1 MFITVITDCHDS
13 NALGRQSTRYASL
26 FGLNPSFVSV
36 SGSMDYSAEL
46 ETAGDVI
53 DCLDAGL
60 GREGLIVFNVAPRG
74 GHGALRENGSPF
86 GYFKYGRTFVFG
98 TIDGLVLPF
107 LKNFGLLDEVFV
119 SDLEQTMRLAVEEEI
134 AGEGDLKKSLSTQFR
149 SFDYLPFA
157 SCVLKKRGALPGK
170 TEKVADLPKEFSGQ
184 IWKIDNFGN
193 MKTSV
198 LASDVKGG
206 VLKTKWGDFRIY
218 ERMKDAPL
226 GEVCAVVGSSG
237 LDDKRF
243 VEIIRRGEN
252 CAEALSARVG
262 EKIFV
267 I

>member
-26 FGLNPSFVSV
+26 FGFRPSFVSV
-36 SGSMDYSAEL
+36 SGNMDHSAEL

-60 GREGLIVFNVAPRG
+60 GRKGLIVFNVAPRG
-74 GHGALRENGSPF
+74 GHGISRENGSPF

-98 TIDGLVLPF
+98 TVDGLVLPF

-119 SDLEQTMRLAVEEEI
+119 SDLEQTMRSAIEEKI
-134 AGEGDLKKSLSTQFR
+134 AGEDELKKSLFTQFR

-157 SCVLKKRGALPGK
+157 SYVLKKRGALPGK
-170 TEKVADLPKEFSGQ
+170 TEKVADLPKEFSGR

-193 MKTSV
+193 MKTDITAGETDGQTVYS
-198 LASDVKGG
+198 
-206 VLKTKWGDFRIY
+206 KWGNLKIY
-218 ERMKDAPL
+218 RSMKDAPL
-226 GEVCAVVGSSG
+226 GETCAVVGSSG
-237 LDDKRF
+237 LGDKRF
-243 VEIIRRGEN
+243 IEIIRRGEN
-252 CAEALSARVG
+252 CAEALFARAG